1 MTPQDPK
8 VIPFVLLLL
17 KFPFAL
23 GFQGEILKASHL
35 YSPQEEGPR
44 AVYSQQ
50 ALKHREAG
58 GSWISGSE
66 ICSQAPSL
74 LSWQEVSQNNRSP
87 PTMSERPF
95 SLDFYC
101 VGVALVGWRG

>member
-8 VIPFVLLLL
+8 AIPFVLLLL

-50 ALKHREAG
+50 ALKHCEGHGHLVLKSVPRP
-58 GSWISGSE
+58 
-66 ICSQAPSL
+66 QA
-74 LSWQEVSQNNRSP
+74 LSPGRKSVRTTEVP
-87 PTMSERPF
+87 PMSERSF

-101 VGVALVGWRG
+101 VGVALVGWGG